1 MSEVAD
7 DRSQARVL
15 IFRSELLPMSETF
28 IREQAEALRR
38 FQPIYAGLTL
48 NSSGLPASSR
58 SILLT
63 NARGVFAQMSKF
75 LYQLSGFAPVFK
87 SKIRFAAPDLIHAH
101 FALDGVAALPLARY
115 LRVPLI
121 VSLHGYDV
129 TIHDSS
135 LLKTIYGRFYLLR
148 RRQLWDQADMFL
160 CVSEFIRSKALEAG
174 FPKDKLRVH
183 YTGVNCDTFR
193 LSTQA
198 RQPAVL
204 FVGRLVPKKG
214 CAHLIEAMAR
224 VNRIN
229 PDVRLIVIGDGP
241 LQNDLR
247 RLAAEF
253 QLPVDFL
260 GAQPVAEVRKWMSR
274 VSVFCVPSL
283 EAKDGDSEGFGMVF
297 AEAQAMGTPVVSFR
311 HGGLPEAVEENVT
324 GLLVQERDSEAL
336 ANAIAR
342 LLDDSELWSRFSAA
356 GAARVRDSFSLKI
369 QTALL
374 EDIYESV
381 L

>member
-1 MSEVAD
+1 
-7 DRSQARVL
+7 
-15 IFRSELLPMSETF
+15 
-28 IREQAEALRR
+28 
-38 FQPIYAGLTL
+38 
-48 NSSGLPASSR
+48 
-58 SILLT
+58 
-63 NARGVFAQMSKF
+63 
-75 LYQLSGFAPVFK
+75 
-87 SKIRFAAPDLIHAH
+87 
-101 FALDGVAALPLARY
+101 
-115 LRVPLI
+115 
-121 VSLHGYDV
+121 
-129 TIHDSS
+129 
-135 LLKTIYGRFYLLR
+135 
-148 RRQLWDQADMFL
+148 MFL